1 MNTTVF
7 MGVTIHEKGKN
18 GIFFRL
24 VVKFHG
30 HLMFNNFFGTPKTFN
45 LMNQL
50 INLSI
55 KSKKIGV

>member
-1 MNTTVF
+1 
-7 MGVTIHEKGKN
+7 
-18 GIFFRL
+18 
-24 VVKFHG
+24 
-30 HLMFNNFFGTPKTFN
+30 MFNNFFGTPKTFN